1 MHWDEKTR
9 NGNKRKYIK
18 QWKIMEI
25 FARIVFLLCKEMQ
38 NYYSFDFIN
47 LLLIG
52 ICFVN
57 LLHLIDEIH

>member
-1 MHWDEKTR
+1 
-9 NGNKRKYIK
+9 
-18 QWKIMEI
+18 MEI

-57 LLHLIDEIH
+57 LLHLIDEMH